1 MGVVKQTCLA
11 FHLHTSR
18 GIVAFFDLGNAVG
31 SNLAESKAP
40 EPFSL
45 WTLRSYWSPVLPT
58 QIEGFLLRDPIRAAA
73 SLVITVGLLLPAQ
86 SAWPQGPQDAKT
98 MEYRAKAT
106 FLANFPYFVE
116 WPGEAF
122 SSVQAPLLICV
133 DGEFSFGPLLAETIA
148 SVSLHGRHIEIRW
161 VRKEEELRTCHILFV
176 SRSEAKRYGIVLG
189 LVRGA
194 SILTV
199 GETPDFL
206 ANGGAVSF
214 SLQQGALQFEVNLGA
229 ADDAHLK
236 ISSKMLALAKHV
248 LNPTKAAQN

>member
-1 MGVVKQTCLA
+1 MGLSVATPSNKIERLLLTHRIRTASRIMIIVV
-11 FHLHTSR
+11 
-18 GIVAFFDLGNAVG
+18 
-31 SNLAESKAP
+31 
-40 EPFSL
+40 
-45 WTLRSYWSPVLPT
+45 
-58 QIEGFLLRDPIRAAA
+58 
-73 SLVITVGLLLPAQ
+73 LLLPVP
-86 SAWPQGPQDAKT
+86 SGWPQDSQEIKT
-98 MEYRAKAT
+98 AEYRAKAT

-133 DGEFSFGPLLAETIA
+133 DGEFSFGPMLAETTG
-148 SVSLHGRHIEIRW
+148 SVSLHGRRIEVRW

-176 SRSEAKRYGIVLG
+176 SRSEAKRYGIVLAR
-189 LVRGA
+189 VRGA

-229 ADDAHLK
+229 ADEAHLK